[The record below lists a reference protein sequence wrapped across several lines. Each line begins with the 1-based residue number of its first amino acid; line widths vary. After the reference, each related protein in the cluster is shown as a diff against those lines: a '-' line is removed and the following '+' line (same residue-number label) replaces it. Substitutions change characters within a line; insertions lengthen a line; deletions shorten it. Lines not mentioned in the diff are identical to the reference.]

1 MGTNCLGDREG
12 FRSVL
17 DGGTMPLLFTIRSF
31 ARNLLSVKRAEDA
44 LEEEVRAHLQLLI
57 EEKVGAGMPIE
68 EAQRVAKI
76 ELGGVE
82 QVKEQVRERRIGNWL
97 RSVLEDCQ
105 FGARQL
111 RKHPGFTIVAV
122 LTLALGIGANTAIF
136 TLINAVMLKSLPA
149 ENSAELVLLKWSAR
163 KEPKIQ
169 GYMSSGDCVMNMQPG
184 AENPSGCSF
193 SEPMFR
199 EIPKTDVLSGVVAFA
214 NTFRLNLT
222 GNGPASVIFGQLAS
236 GEFFHV
242 LGVKAAVGRV
252 IQASDDSPSAPS
264 VAVLNYG
271 FWQSKFGGS
280 PDVVGRSIEL
290 NGAPFTII
298 GVAEQR
304 FTGLT
309 PGSDYDVWLPLAD
322 AQRINDP
329 VRWRNRQADV
339 ANWWLTIVGRRRPEV
354 SLAQAQTAISL
365 LFRNEMLHGAVPIFE
380 AGGAMP
386 IMRGAGPGGAPGP
399 VRREMVGGGPPS
411 PAGAG
416 PAGPVP
422 VGGSIRREMV
432 VAAPTAPGGSQPHA
446 KFPE

>member
-1 MGTNCLGDREG
+1 
-12 FRSVL
+12 
-17 DGGTMPLLFTIRSF
+17 
-31 ARNLLSVKRAEDA
+31 
-44 LEEEVRAHLQLLI
+44 
-57 EEKVGAGMPIE
+57 
-68 EAQRVAKI
+68 
-76 ELGGVE
+76 
-82 QVKEQVRERRIGNWL
+82 
-97 RSVLEDCQ
+97 
-105 FGARQL
+105 
-111 RKHPGFTIVAV
+111 
-122 LTLALGIGANTAIF
+122 
-136 TLINAVMLKSLPA
+136 
-149 ENSAELVLLKWSAR
+149 
-163 KEPKIQ
+163 
-169 GYMSSGDCVMNMQPG
+169 
-184 AENPSGCSF
+184 
-193 SEPMFR
+193 MFR
-199 EIPKTDVLSGVVAFA
+199 EIAKANVFSGTAAFA
-214 NTFRLNLT
+214 NTGRLNLT
-222 GNGPASVIFGQLAS
+222 GNGPATVINGQLVS
-236 GEFFHV
+236 GDFFRTMG
-242 LGVKAAVGRV
+242 LKAAAGRLIDV
-252 IQASDDSPSAPS
+252 TDDMPSAAP

-271 FWQSKFGGS
+271 YWQSAFGGS
-280 PDVVGRSIEL
+280 RDVIGHTIEL
-290 NGAPFTII
+290 NSVPFTIV

-322 AQRINDP
+322 AQRITDP
-329 VRWRNRQADV
+329 MRWRDRQSDV
-339 ANWWLTIVGRRRPEV
+339 SVWWLTIIGRLKPEV